1 MVRFKRDPSGPGRVI
16 DRRGGGGGLIKM
28 GAGGGGIVL
37 LIALAFMLFGGGG
50 GGGMGDLIDVLAP
63 ATQTGQEAPLDPA
76 QDPDR
81 DLVAFVG
88 DVLADSQ
95 TMWSEI
101 FTEADLQYQQSD
113 LVIFRGATQS
123 GCGGAY
129 AQVGPH
135 YCPPDRYIYMD
146 LDFLEK
152 LQQQFG
158 ATGDAAVAYIVAHEV
173 GHHIQNQLGLLEEV
187 TQIQQSDPQNANE
200 AQIDL
205 ELQAD
210 CFAGVWFSTLRT
222 GESAA
227 ELEEGDLAEA
237 LNAAAAVGDDHIQE
251 TTTGQVNPENWTH
264 GSSEQRYEW
273 LKRGFDTADPS
284 ACDTFNA

>member
-16 DRRGGGGGLIKM
+16 DRRGGGGLGGPMLKM
-28 GAGGGGIVL
+28 GAGGGGIAL
-37 LIALAFMLFGGGG
+37 LVILALMFFGGGS
-50 GGGMGDLIDVLAP
+50 GMGDLIDVLAP

-76 QDPDR
+76 QDPDQ
-81 DLVAFVG
+81 DLVAFIG

-101 FTEADLQYQQSD
+101 FAQSDLQYQQTD
-113 LVIFRGATQS
+113 LVLFSGATQS

-135 YCPPDRYIYMD
+135 YCPPDQDIYMD
-146 LDFLEK
+146 LDFLEQ
-152 LQQQFG
+152 LQQRFD
-158 ATGDAAVAYIVAHEV
+158 AAGDAAVAYIVTHEV

-187 TQIQQSDPQNANE
+187 TRIQQSDPNTANE

-227 ELEEGDLAEA
+227 VLEEGDLQEA
-237 LNAAAAVGDDHIQE
+237 LNAASAVGDDNIQQE
-251 TTTGQVNPENWTH
+251 TTGRVNQESWTH

-273 LKRGFDTADPS
+273 LKRGFDSGDPS
-284 ACDTFNA
+284 ACDTFA

>member
-16 DRRGGGGGLIKM
+16 DRRGGGRGGLIKV
-28 GAGGGGIVL
+28 GAGGGGIAL
-37 LIALAFMLFGGGG
+37 LIVLALMLFGGDS
-50 GGGMGDLIDVLAP
+50 GMGDLIDVLAP
-63 ATQTGQEAPLDPA
+63 ASPSGEEAPLDPA
-76 QDPDR
+76 QDPRADQ
-81 DLVAFVG
+81 VAFLG
-88 DVLADSQ
+88 DVLADTQ
-95 TMWSEI
+95 AMWSEI
-101 FTEADLQYQQSD
+101 FTESDLQYRPTD

-135 YCPPDRYIYMD
+135 YCPPDEDIYMD
-146 LDFLEK
+146 LDFLDQ
-152 LQQQFG
+152 LQARFG
-158 ATGDAAVAYIVAHEV
+158 AAGDTAEAYIVAHEV
-173 GHHIQNQLGLLEEV
+173 GHHIQSQLGILEEV
-187 TQIQQSDPQNANE
+187 VSLQQSDPEQGQE

-210 CFAGVWFSTLRT
+210 CFAGVWLSTLRT

-227 ELEEGDLAEA
+227 VLQEGDLQEA
-237 LNAAAAVGDDHIQE
+237 LNAAAAVGDDNIQE
-251 TTTGQVNPENWTH
+251 TTTGRVNPENWTH

-273 LKRGFDTADPS
+273 LKRGFDSGDPA

>member
-16 DRRGGGGGLIKM
+16 DRRGGGGGGLLKM

-37 LIALAFMLFGGGG
+37 LIALALMFFGGGDS
-50 GGGMGDLIDVLAP
+50 GMGDLIDVLAP
-63 ATQTGQEAPLDPA
+63 ATQTEQEAPLDPA

-81 DLVAFVG
+81 DLVGFLG

-95 TMWSEI
+95 AMWAEI
-101 FTEADLQYQQSD
+101 FAESDLQYQPTD
-113 LVIFRGATQS
+113 LVIFSGATQS

-135 YCPPDRYIYMD
+135 YCPPDQNIYMD

-158 ATGDAAVAYIVAHEV
+158 AAGDTAQAYIVAHEV
-173 GHHIQNQLGLLEEV
+173 AHHIQNQLGVLEEV
-187 TQIQQSDPQNANE
+187 MQVQQSDPERGRE

-210 CFAGVWFSTLRT
+210 CFAGVWLSTLRT

-227 ELEEGDLAEA
+227 VLQEGDLQEA
-237 LNAAAAVGDDHIQE
+237 LNAAAAVGDDNIQE
-251 TTTGQVNPENWTH
+251 TTTGRVNPENWTH

-273 LKRGFDTADPS
+273 LKRGFDSGDPS
-284 ACDTFNA
+284 SCDTFGG

>member
-1 MVRFKRDPSGPGRVI
+1 
-16 DRRGGGGGLIKM
+16 M
-28 GAGGGGIVL
+28 GAGGGGIAL
-37 LIALAFMLFGGGG
+37 LIALAFMLFGGG

-81 DLVAFVG
+81 DMVAFID

-95 TMWSEI
+95 AMWAEVFAESN
-101 FTEADLQYQQSD
+101 LQYQQSD
-113 LVIFRGATQS
+113 LVLFSGATQS

-135 YCPPDRYIYMD
+135 YCPPDGNIYMD
-146 LDFLEK
+146 LDFLER
-152 LQQQFG
+152 LQQEFG
-158 ATGDAAVAYIVAHEV
+158 ATGDAAVAYIVTHEV

-187 TQIQQSDPQNANE
+187 TRIQQSDPQNANE

-210 CFAGVWFSTLRT
+210 CFAGIWFYTLQT

-227 ELEEGDLAEA
+227 VLEEGDLAEA
-237 LNAAAAVGDDHIQE
+237 LNAASAVGDDHIQE

-273 LKRGFDTADPS
+273 LKQGFDTGEPS